1 MCNHVNIYMMQVRG
15 SHRNK
20 EVIGWVTTKLLKPHP
35 GPNKPAEPLQQQNTP
50 ALLTIEETSS
60 SSSSSSSS
68 KKEKSNSKAQQQ
80 TTPLP
85 PLPPPT
91 PDSSSALYEQNNN
104 NNNNDDF
111 DCGDG
116 PVHKV
121 MEKLTNFM
129 AQTTYLIKE
138 CCEEDLLFLVSLH
151 TASPVSM
158 EEAEGII
165 DGGVWRQVEA
175 EVCSF
180 IYLLPHML
188 PI

>member
-1 MCNHVNIYMMQVRG
+1 
-15 SHRNK
+15 
-20 EVIGWVTTKLLKPHP
+20 
-35 GPNKPAEPLQQQNTP
+35 LQQQNTP
-50 ALLTIEETSS
+50 ALLTIEETST
-60 SSSSSSSS
+60 SS

-80 TTPLP
+80 TTSLP

-138 CCEEDLLFLVSLH
+138 CCEEDLLFLISLH
-151 TASPVSM
+151 TLSPVSM

-175 EVCSF
+175 EVSF
-180 IYLLPHML
+180 IIHITHIYVMMIYIILGVCVVV
-188 PI
+188 

>member
-1 MCNHVNIYMMQVRG
+1 MQVRG

-104 NNNNDDF
+104 NNNNNDDF

-175 EVCSF
+175 EVCFF